1 MQNSFN
7 NNVVV
12 IWADTCN
19 NVHVWSMAQPRD
31 TDGAGL
37 AKLFLTS
44 RYNSHRLS
52 VHFFARSVKVCI
64 VIVGCVSMPQLSVSY
79 KRKGA
84 D

>member
-7 NNVVV
+7 NNVV

-19 NVHVWSMAQPRD
+19 VVHVWSMAQPRD
-31 TDGAGL
+31 TVSAGL

-52 VHFFARSVKVCI
+52 VHFVAMSVKVCI
-64 VIVGCVSMPQLSVSY
+64 VIGGCVSGLSASAVSKLQK
-79 KRKGA
+79 KRS
-84 D
+84 